1 MADKRRLMA
10 IRVKICGLN
19 SVEAAD
25 AAARA
30 GADFAGLVFFP
41 RSPRCVSLDQ
51 ARTLSARLKGG
62 PRLVALFADAED
74 DVMAEAVEAAAPDLI
89 QLHGGETPA
98 RVGEVASRF
107 SLPVIKAIQISGH
120 EDVARARAYED
131 VADFLLFDAKAP
143 GTLCAP
149 FPKGAARRR
158 CRQSENR
165 TPDGATPPGGHG
177 VAFDWKILSGLSFKR
192 PWLLAGGLTA
202 DNVGRAVQASGATMV
217 DTSSGV
223 EDAPGRK
230 SPDKIAAFVRAA
242 RKAQFTS
249 VA

>member
-10 IRVKICGLN
+10 VQVKICGLN

-30 GADFAGLVFFP
+30 GVDFAGLVFFP
-41 RSPRCVSLDQ
+41 RSPRRVSLDQ
-51 ARTLSARLKGG
+51 ARALSARLNGG

-74 DVMAEAVEAAAPDLI
+74 DVMAEAVEAVAPELI
-89 QLHGGETPA
+89 QLHGEETPA

-107 SLPVIKAIQISGH
+107 SLPVIKAIRISGH

-143 GTLCAP
+143 G
-149 FPKGAARRR
+149 GV
-158 CRQSENR
+158 
-165 TPDGATPPGGHG
+165 TPPGGHG

-230 SPDKIAAFVRAA
+230 SPDKITAFVRAA
-242 RKAQFTS
+242 RKAQFTD
-249 VA
+249 AH